1 MPSPVGHSLSGIAAY
16 FLFVRSKRSYLLVL
30 FFILFANLPDFDFI
44 PGWIV
49 DQPNLFH
56 RGFSHSFFMACMIG
70 VTVGLIVRLTGRGKA
85 LTSATAVIFL
95 CSFHIVLDLFSVDYG
110 TPPGFKILWPFKDQH
125 YIAPNVIFMNIT
137 RSPLPEEFFRSLFNT
152 HNLKAVINEV
162 VIFLPL
168 LFLSWGL
175 RGRGQD
181 DRISVAQNRYV
192 ATRDDQEERW
202 VHRAFR
208 ET

>member
-16 FLFVRSKRSYLLVL
+16 LLLVRSKRSYLLLL
-30 FFILFANLPDFDFI
+30 FFIFFANLPDLDFI
-44 PGWIV
+44 PGWLV
-49 DQPNLFH
+49 NQPNLFH
-56 RGFSHSFFMACMIG
+56 RGLSHSFFMAGMIG
-70 VTVGLIVRLTGRGKA
+70 VTVGLVVRLAGRGKA
-85 LTSATAVIFL
+85 LPAAMAVIFL
-95 CSFHIVLDLFSVDYG
+95 CCFHIILDLFSVDYG
-110 TPPGFKILWPFKDQH
+110 TPPGFKILWPFRDEH

-152 HNLKAVINEV
+152 HNLKAVINEI

-168 LFLSWGL
+168 LLLVWGS
-175 RGRGQD
+175 RGRG
-181 DRISVAQNRYV
+181 RNKGKSAAETPYV
-192 ATRDDQEERW
+192 AIRSDQEERW